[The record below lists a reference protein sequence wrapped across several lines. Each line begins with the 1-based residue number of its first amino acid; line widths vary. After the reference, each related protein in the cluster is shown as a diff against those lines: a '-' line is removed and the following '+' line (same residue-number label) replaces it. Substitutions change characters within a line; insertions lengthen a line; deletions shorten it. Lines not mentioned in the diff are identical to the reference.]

1 MSLFKKYHWVRQHD
15 IKDCGAAC
23 ISTVSKHYGLHI
35 PISKIREYAGTDRNG
50 TNVYGLIQAAE
61 KLGFSAKGVR
71 GNVESLKE
79 IPLPAIAHVII
90 DGKLLH
96 YVVILE
102 ITKKG
107 KVIVADPGEGIIKYD
122 IKEFNEIWTGV
133 LVLLIPNESFQSR
146 DEEKNTFGRFMF
158 LLKNQ
163 QSLLIPVFLSSILIT
178 IFGVLGAFYFKIV
191 IDNIVTENLKHTLT
205 YLSIGIIALYIFKV
219 LLELFRSH
227 LILYLSRRL
236 DIKLMFGYYKHVL
249 SLPMNFF
256 ETRKVGEII
265 SRFQDAAKI
274 REALAT
280 TTLTVMIDTIM
291 VIAGSILLY
300 TQSSTLFFITAL
312 HIPIYILII
321 WMFQSSYE
329 KINRQEMESNAE
341 LTSYIVESLN
351 GISTIKSYNAEKE
364 AEFQTEK
371 RLISLLQKFFKRF
384 VITNSQ
390 ESIKTIVEL
399 VGGVVILW
407 VGAISILNGE
417 MTIGQLVAYNALLV
431 YFLDPIKNLVDLQP
445 TLQSA
450 FVASKR
456 LTEILDLDLEKNDQ
470 EDKKLSPTSFHH
482 KIRLDNITFK
492 YGTRQNIFNNLS
504 FEIPIGYSVGFVGE
518 SGSGKTTIAKLLMR
532 YYDVNEGN
540 IYYDNYHIK
549 DMNRT
554 GLRNKIAY
562 VAQESFF
569 FSGSIF
575 DNLVFGLNREVTM
588 DKIIEACILADAHEF
603 ISSLPL
609 RYDTLLEENAS
620 NVSGGQRQRLSIAR
634 ALLKEADVLILDEAT
649 SHLDS
654 TSERKIIENLKEYRA
669 GKLTTITIAHRLSTI
684 MHCDNIFVMSKGEI
698 VEEGKHGELINEDGL
713 YRVLWNNQLPQELLE
728 ITR

>member
-35 PISKIREYAGTDRNG
+35 PISKIREYAGTDKNG

-71 GNVESLKE
+71 GSVESLKE

-122 IKEFNEIWTGV
+122 SKEFKEIWTGV

-146 DEEKNTFGRFMF
+146 DEEKNTFSRFMF

-280 TTLTVMIDTIM
+280 TTLTVMIDTLM

-312 HIPIYILII
+312 HVPIYILII

-351 GISTIKSYNAEKE
+351 GIPTIKSYNAEKE

-371 RLISLLQKFFKRF
+371 RLISLLQKFFKRL

-390 ESIKTIVEL
+390 ESLKTIVEL

-470 EDKKLSPTSFHH
+470 EDKKLSPTSFHN

-575 DNLVFGLNREVTM
+575 DNLVFGLNKEVTM
-588 DKIIEACILADAHEF
+588 DKIIQACILADAHEF

-654 TSERKIIENLKEYRA
+654 TSERRIIENLKQYRA
-669 GKLTTITIAHRLSTI
+669 GELTTITIAHRLSTI
-684 MHCDNIFVMSKGEI
+684 MHCDNIFVMSKGKI
-698 VEEGKHGELINEDGL
+698 VEEGKHGELIHKVGL
-713 YRVLWNNQLPQELLE
+713 YRELWNNQLPQELLE

>member
-470 EDKKLSPTSFHH
+470 EDKKFSPTSFHH

-698 VEEGKHGELINEDGL
+698 VEEGKHGELINKDGL

>member
-71 GNVESLKE
+71 GNVESLEE

-90 DGKLLH
+90 NGKLLH

-146 DEEKNTFGRFMF
+146 DEEKNTFSRFMF

-205 YLSIGIIALYIFKV
+205 YLSIGIIVLYIFKV

-236 DIKLMFGYYKHVL
+236 DIKLMFSYYKHVL

-312 HIPIYILII
+312 HVPIYILII
-321 WMFQSSYE
+321 WMFQRSYE

-371 RLISLLQKFFKRF
+371 RLINLLQKFFKRF

-390 ESIKTIVEL
+390 ESLKTIVEL

-407 VGAISILNGE
+407 VGAISILDGE

-575 DNLVFGLNREVTM
+575 DNLVFGLNKEVTM
-588 DKIIEACILADAHEF
+588 DKIIDACILADAHEF

-654 TSERKIIENLKEYRA
+654 ASERKIIESLKEYRA
-669 GKLTTITIAHRLSTI
+669 GQLTTITIAHRLSTI

-698 VEEGKHGELINEDGL
+698 IEEGKHGELINKVGL
-713 YRVLWNNQLPQELLE
+713 YRELWNNQLPQELLE

>member
-1 MSLFKKYHWVRQHD
+1 
-15 IKDCGAAC
+15 
-23 ISTVSKHYGLHI
+23 
-35 PISKIREYAGTDRNG
+35 
-50 TNVYGLIQAAE
+50 
-61 KLGFSAKGVR
+61 
-71 GNVESLKE
+71 
-79 IPLPAIAHVII
+79 
-90 DGKLLH
+90 
-96 YVVILE
+96 
-102 ITKKG
+102 
-107 KVIVADPGEGIIKYD
+107 
-122 IKEFNEIWTGV
+122 
-133 LVLLIPNESFQSR
+133 
-146 DEEKNTFGRFMF
+146 
-158 LLKNQ
+158 
-163 QSLLIPVFLSSILIT
+163 
-178 IFGVLGAFYFKIV
+178 
-191 IDNIVTENLKHTLT
+191 
-205 YLSIGIIALYIFKV
+205 
-219 LLELFRSH
+219 
-227 LILYLSRRL
+227 
-236 DIKLMFGYYKHVL
+236 
-249 SLPMNFF
+249 MNFF

-312 HIPIYILII
+312 HVPIYILII
-321 WMFQSSYE
+321 WMFQRSYE

-371 RLISLLQKFFKRF
+371 RLINLLQKFFKRF

-390 ESIKTIVEL
+390 ESLKTIVEL

-407 VGAISILNGE
+407 VGAISILDGE

-575 DNLVFGLNREVTM
+575 DNLVFGLNKEVTM
-588 DKIIEACILADAHEF
+588 DKIIDACILADAHEF

-654 TSERKIIENLKEYRA
+654 ASERKIIESLKEYRA
-669 GKLTTITIAHRLSTI
+669 GQLTTITIAHRLSTI

-698 VEEGKHGELINEDGL
+698 IEEGKHGELINKVGL
-713 YRVLWNNQLPQELLE
+713 YRELWNNQLPQELLE

>member
-1 MSLFKKYHWVRQHD
+1 M
-15 IKDCGAAC
+15 
-23 ISTVSKHYGLHI
+23 
-35 PISKIREYAGTDRNG
+35 
-50 TNVYGLIQAAE
+50 
-61 KLGFSAKGVR
+61 
-71 GNVESLKE
+71 
-79 IPLPAIAHVII
+79 
-90 DGKLLH
+90 
-96 YVVILE
+96 
-102 ITKKG
+102 
-107 KVIVADPGEGIIKYD
+107 
-122 IKEFNEIWTGV
+122 
-133 LVLLIPNESFQSR
+133 
-146 DEEKNTFGRFMF
+146 
-158 LLKNQ
+158 
-163 QSLLIPVFLSSILIT
+163 
-178 IFGVLGAFYFKIV
+178 GAFYFKIV

-205 YLSIGIIALYIFKV
+205 YLSIGIIVLYIFKV

-236 DIKLMFGYYKHVL
+236 DIKLMFSYYKHVL

-312 HIPIYILII
+312 HVPIYILII
-321 WMFQSSYE
+321 WMFQRSYE

-371 RLISLLQKFFKRF
+371 RLINLLQKFFKRF

-390 ESIKTIVEL
+390 ESLKTIVEL

-407 VGAISILNGE
+407 VGAISILDGE

-575 DNLVFGLNREVTM
+575 DNLVFGLNKEVTM
-588 DKIIEACILADAHEF
+588 DKIIDACILADAHEF

-654 TSERKIIENLKEYRA
+654 ASERKIIESLKEYRA
-669 GKLTTITIAHRLSTI
+669 GQLTTITIAHRLSTI

-698 VEEGKHGELINEDGL
+698 IEEGKHGELINKVGL
-713 YRVLWNNQLPQELLE
+713 YRELWNNQLPQELLE

>member
-219 LLELFRSH
+219 ILELFRSH

-654 TSERKIIENLKEYRA
+654 TSERKIIENLKEYRV

-698 VEEGKHGELINEDGL
+698 VEEGKHGELINKDGL

>member
-146 DEEKNTFGRFMF
+146 DEEKNTFSRFMF

-163 QSLLIPVFLSSILIT
+163 QSLLIPIFLSSILIT

-205 YLSIGIIALYIFKV
+205 YLSIGIIVLYIFKV
-219 LLELFRSH
+219 LLELFRLH

-312 HIPIYILII
+312 HVPIYILII

-384 VITNSQ
+384 LITNSQ

-407 VGAISILNGE
+407 VGAIAILNGE

-698 VEEGKHGELINEDGL
+698 VEEGKHGELINKDGL

>member
-107 KVIVADPGEGIIKYD
+107 KIIVADPGEGIIKYD